1 MTSMNTG
8 AGGGVAP
15 HRATLILVFGIL
27 GLVVCAI
34 FGIIAWVM
42 GRSDLQ
48 KMQAGQ
54 MDPTGEGM
62 TKAGM
67 ILGIITCCILNIL
80 GVVMFFLLGGLAIFA
95 AAAGA

>member
-54 MDPTGEGM
+54 MDPAGEGM

-67 ILGIITCCILNIL
+67 ILGIITCCLQIL
-80 GVVMFFLLGGLAIFA
+80 GLVMLFLLFGGLAV
-95 AAAGA
+95 AGAATGN